1 MTLLGL
7 PPQCRTIATP
17 AIVAFLL
24 SAAPSAMNPKP
35 VVADLVQRDMIPKML
50 NGDFPVKSETGTET
64 GEALPVIATHCHP

>member
-24 SAAPSAMNPKP
+24 SAAPSTMKPKP
-35 VVADLVQRDMIPKML
+35 VVADLVQRGKIPEML
-50 NGDFPVKSETGTET
+50 NGDFSMKSETGTET
-64 GEALPVIATHCHP
+64 GKALPVTAIHCHP